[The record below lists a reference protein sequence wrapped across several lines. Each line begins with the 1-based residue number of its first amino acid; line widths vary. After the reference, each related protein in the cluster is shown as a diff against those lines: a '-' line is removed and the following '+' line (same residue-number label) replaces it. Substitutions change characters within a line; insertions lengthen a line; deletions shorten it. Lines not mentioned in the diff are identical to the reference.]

1 MLNLLSILSDKNKT
15 PVVRRPGSVLHVR
28 RAEAR
33 SLSPT
38 TVPVVGN
45 DSWERCGPVL
55 AVCEPE
61 SQPPFRSTISNPD
74 NLQGRKDFC
83 STTLRVVSHDAER
96 RATFGTRALFG
107 TSRSASSTDRF
118 ATTDSRPRLLRKSNV
133 SRPQPR
139 GRGSRLESVGARG
152 SLHGRIAHV
161 VLPGRAEWS
170 ERRFPMA
177 TTTVGHAEVAIGHD
191 RLPASEN

>member
-1 MLNLLSILSDKNKT
+1 MGQAASTPAKSPDSPS
-15 PVVRRPGSVLHVR
+15 PVVRCPPVGQLAMPGVAASSDLAGSHLHPPDSESPSTFNDRHVGPWKRRRPQRGVSD
-28 RAEAR
+28 
-33 SLSPT
+33 PF
-38 TVPVVGN
+38 
-45 DSWERCGPVL
+45 
-55 AVCEPE
+55 
-61 SQPPFRSTISNPD
+61 PPAI
-74 NLQGRKDFC
+74 
-83 STTLRVVSHDAER
+83 
-96 RATFGTRALFG
+96 GTRALFG